1 MTALPRAA
9 AALAVSPGSPSR
21 AAMTDSALQTLFDAP
36 GAPAPGEDA
45 RAEVHDAV
53 RALARALRN
62 RMLYEGSANPAVDRV
77 MDAARESFGALWK
90 RVGHATLVVEER
102 DLLFEGASVYQA
114 EERESLSFLLYRDGI
129 REITFHRGFE
139 REELD
144 VLLGV
149 LAQVH
154 RMRGEEQDDLLTLLW
169 DHDWYYFRYRYVE
182 ALPEGTELPEGS
194 AGGPPRAVTP
204 ARQEAQLAQA
214 LSPEDFRGALY
225 FLDESELRR
234 LDDELRRE
242 MARDLWTGV
251 LNALF
256 DRLEDGG
263 ALRQEQIV
271 GILSDVLPT
280 LLGAGKLELGGR
292 VLAELVEIA
301 TSGRRLPAAVMRALR
316 GLFDQLSSPDTI
328 AELVRTVEQA
338 GSAVS
343 EESLASLLSFF
354 PPDALRPL
362 LRASETSASPAVRR
376 SVVSAAERLADAH
389 RDLVTRLV
397 ADPDPAVAGG
407 AARLLGRLRVTT
419 AATEIARL
427 LRRAEASLRVVA
439 IETLA
444 ELRSPTA
451 SEAVEA
457 ALDDAEREVRI
468 AAAKALAALRYTP
481 ARAKLEAAIDSKRLR
496 EADLTERIAFF
507 EAYGGLVGAEAVPLL
522 DRVLNGKSWLG
533 RRDVPEMRA
542 CAALALGRVRH
553 PAAERAL
560 GAAAADPDPVVRSA
574 VGRALKAVRG

>member
-1 MTALPRAA
+1 
-9 AALAVSPGSPSR
+9 
-21 AAMTDSALQTLFDAP
+21 MTDAAFPTLLDAS
-36 GAPAPGEDA
+36 GAPAAPEEV
-45 RAEVHDAV
+45 RAGVHDAV

-62 RMLYEGSANPAVDRV
+62 RLLYEGSANPAVDRV
-77 MDAARESFGALWK
+77 MDAARESFGTLWK
-90 RVGHATLVVEER
+90 SAGHATLVVEER
-102 DLLFEGASVYQA
+102 DLLFDGASVYQA
-114 EERESLSFLLYRDGI
+114 EERESLPFLLYRDGI

-144 VLLGV
+144 ALLAV
-149 LAQVH
+149 LAHVH

-194 AGGPPRAVTP
+194 GEGQPRAIAVREET
-204 ARQEAQLAQA
+204 QA
-214 LSPEDFRGALY
+214 LATTVSADDFRGALY
-225 FLDESELRR
+225 FLDDVELRR

-316 GLFDQLSSPDTI
+316 ALFDQLSSPDTI

-376 SVVSAAERLADAH
+376 SVVLAAERLADAH
-389 RDLVTRLV
+389 RDLVTRLA
-397 ADPDPAVAGG
+397 ADADPAVAGG
-407 AARLLGRLRVTT
+407 AARLLGR
-419 AATEIARL
+419 
-427 LRRAEASLRVVA
+427 
-439 IETLA
+439 
-444 ELRSPTA
+444 
-451 SEAVEA
+451 
-457 ALDDAEREVRI
+457 
-468 AAAKALAALRYTP
+468 
-481 ARAKLEAAIDSKRLR
+481 
-496 EADLTERIAFF
+496 
-507 EAYGGLVGAEAVPLL
+507 
-522 DRVLNGKSWLG
+522 
-533 RRDVPEMRA
+533 
-542 CAALALGRVRH
+542 
-553 PAAERAL
+553 
-560 GAAAADPDPVVRSA
+560 
-574 VGRALKAVRG
+574 